1 MEEDRPLEVVPVQPP
16 GQAAQQHHRFL
27 QPLGAVDGHDG
38 HTAPLPAWGGQG
50 QSPGLAH
57 PLQAQPELEERPAPS
72 LLQTPRQGIEGEQ
85 AALPLLPPVHGPEQ
99 AQQVGPLIDV
109 PDQLAAGA
117 VPCPEAQLLQLRQE
131 IPARLV
137 PPAGGLDHSGIE
149 VPLPLRPEQSQLIS

>member
-1 MEEDRPLEVVPVQPP
+1 M
-16 GQAAQQHHRFL
+16 
-27 QPLGAVDGHDG
+27 
-38 HTAPLPAWGGQG
+38 
-50 QSPGLAH
+50 
-57 PLQAQPELEERPAPS
+57 
-72 LLQTPRQGIEGEQ
+72 
-85 AALPLLPPVHGPEQ
+85 ALPLLPPVHGPEQ

-149 VPLPLRPEQSQLIS
+149 VPLRPPPGAEPADLL